1 MYGGR
6 QGRSSTSLFFLFILV
21 SAAVCLYLLCPLCLR
36 SLIAD
41 STNGM
46 CSMSFYVYA
55 MWLLRHKGHIMRHN
69 YTAAEAKTNRKN
81 NDGSSYLV
89 FRHTSRAI
97 CYTICVYV
105 IPNYNKNIWHFENTK
120 HNISFKPSLPRLPRR
135 NPFAPPSTWSW
146 PKDLNARNTLWRCE
160 VVFITVEHN
169 RTHYN
174 MRKT

>member
-21 SAAVCLYLLCPLCLR
+21 SATVCLCFLCPLCLR

-105 IPNYNKNIWHFENTK
+105 MPNTTKTYGISKTQNITYHSNPHCQDFCEGIPLLHRALGLDLK
-120 HNISFKPSLPRLPRR
+120 ISMHGIHSGDVKWFSSR
-135 NPFAPPSTWSW
+135 
-146 PKDLNARNTLWRCE
+146 
-160 VVFITVEHN
+160 
-169 RTHYN
+169 
-174 MRKT
+174 

>member
-1 MYGGR
+1 MNNNRNLGYVYPIFSFKSWGLPLVQPFPWTQGMHITARLRSSAMEHNLASTTYRKPLCASLKMYGGR

-21 SAAVCLYLLCPLCLR
+21 SAAVCLCLLCPLCLR

-97 CYTICVYV
+97 CYTICFYV
-105 IPNYNKNIWHFENTK
+105 FPN
-120 HNISFKPSLPRLPRR
+120 
-135 NPFAPPSTWSW
+135 
-146 PKDLNARNTLWRCE
+146 
-160 VVFITVEHN
+160 IT
-169 RTHYN
+169 
-174 MRKT
+174 